1 MEKKTLM
8 PLEVLALALGLIF
21 FIYIGWF
28 LGYNKLVK
36 LPNIIHNQNQTNDKI
51 DTAASLLL
59 TNYYSNPDTT
69 ISIADSMIAGMVSGL
84 NDPYTYYADQT
95 RYEEIK
101 SFTQKS
107 NIDFKKL
114 NDNTYYLKFDWFTKN
129 LKDELSGDL
138 ANIPNSENKILI
150 LDFRENLG
158 GNFESVLWFLDNF
171 LNNINVVT
179 EKYNTQE
186 VLQNTSP
193 TTSLASIKIVMV
205 VSKETS
211 SGGELVSAVFQENNR
226 AKIIGEKTYG
236 KNTIGDFFE
245 FPDGS
250 AIHISIGKW
259 VTANGVD
266 INKTGVIPD
275 VVIDSVGEK
284 TLNELLQFIP

>member
-1 MEKKTLM
+1 MPEKFSFSSVGNEFMEKKTLM

-59 TNYYSNPDTT
+59 TNYYSKPDTT

-171 LNNINVVT
+171 LNNKMLLKV
-179 EKYNTQE
+179 KD
-186 VLQNTSP
+186 
-193 TTSLASIKIVMV
+193 
-205 VSKETS
+205 
-211 SGGELVSAVFQENNR
+211 GE
-226 AKIIGEKTYG
+226 
-236 KNTIGDFFE
+236 D
-245 FPDGS
+245 
-250 AIHISIGKW
+250 
-259 VTANGVD
+259 
-266 INKTGVIPD
+266 
-275 VVIDSVGEK
+275 
-284 TLNELLQFIP
+284 